1 MKKGYKF
8 LAITTALVTLG
19 SSSVFAAGGIMDAFK
34 AAPKAPQKLEQFV
47 SDFNLMVP
55 NSKNELVKFALK
67 QAPKNISG
75 RSCLA
80 LRDVADALG
89 KQIEWDKDNRA
100 VIINSGEK
108 LVVLPIDKKVFYA
121 DGKIYSYEIPATID
135 AATGRTYLPL
145 RAIGE
150 VLGYDVNWN
159 KETKTAE
166 LKKGDV
172 NAAVPFKAVSD
183 VEASEVKSYFED
195 AAKRL
200 GIPGLQA
207 AVANISSTLKD
218 KVENIK
224 EKAEEIKKDATEKK
238 DEVVKK
244 AEEVKDEAA
253 KKAEEI
259 KDKVEKKTEEVKDK
273 VEKKAEEAKDKVEKK
288 TEEVKEL
295 TTEELS
301 KIEKESGFKFFKNSE
316 AIYAGLKA
324 AINEKKNPIKF
335 VAPKAITVGQVM
347 SASSKLAKEFGFLTS
362 NVSEEDYKENSKVK
376 IFTVE
381 FVGNK

>member
-8 LAITTALVTLG
+8 LLITTALVTLG
-19 SSSVFAAGGIMDAFK
+19 GSSVLAAGKIMDAFK
-34 AAPKAPQKLEQFV
+34 AEPNAPQKLEEFV

-55 NSKNELVKFALK
+55 NSKNELVKFNLK
-67 QAPKNISG
+67 QVPKNING

-135 AATGRTYLPL
+135 ALTGRTYLPL

-166 LKKGDV
+166 LTKGDEKV
-172 NAAVPFKAVSD
+172 KVPFKALSD
-183 VEASEVKSYFED
+183 VEASEVKKYFED

-207 AVANISSTLKD
+207 AVANISTT
-218 KVENIK
+218 IK
-224 EKAEEIKKDATEKK
+224 EKVEDVKEKADEIKKDATTKK

-244 AEEVKDEAA
+244 AEEIKEEA
-253 KKAEEI
+253 KKKEEEI
-259 KDKVEKKTEEVKDK
+259 KDKVDKKTEEVKDK
-273 VEKKAEEAKDKVEKK
+273 VDKK
-288 TEEVKEL
+288 TEDEKAL
-295 TTEELS
+295 TAEEIS
-301 KIEKESGFKFFKNSE
+301 KIEKDTGFKFFKNFDE
-316 AIYAGLKA
+316 VYAGLKA

-335 VAPKAITVGQVM
+335 VSPEGLTVGEVM

-362 NVSEEDYKENSKVK
+362 NVSEEKYKENSKAK

>member
-1 MKKGYKF
+1 MKKGYKL
-8 LAITTALVTLG
+8 LAITTALLTFG
-19 SSSVFAAGGIMDAFK
+19 SASVFAAGGILDGFK
-34 AAPKAPQKLEQFV
+34 AAPKAPQKLEDFV

-55 NSKNELVKFALK
+55 NAKNELVKFALK
-67 QAPKNISG
+67 QAPKNING

-121 DGKIYSYEIPATID
+121 DGKIYSYDIPATID

-159 KETKTAE
+159 NETKTAE
-166 LKKGDV
+166 LKKGD
-172 NAAVPFKAVSD
+172 AKKAVPFKALSD
-183 VEASEVKSYFED
+183 VEASEVKSYFTD

-200 GIPGLQA
+200 GIPGLEA
-207 AVANISSTLKD
+207 AVANITAT
-218 KVENIK
+218 VK
-224 EKAEEIKKDATEKK
+224 EKAEDAKNKLEEIKKDATKLK
-238 DEVVKK
+238 DKIE
-244 AEEVKDEAA
+244 

-259 KDKVEKKTEEVKDK
+259 KDKADKKI
-273 VEKKAEEAKDKVEKK
+273 EEAKDKANEKVDELK
-288 TEEVKEL
+288 ALTAEEI
-295 TTEELS
+295 S
-301 KIEKESGFKFFKNSE
+301 KIEKDTGFKFFKNFDE
-316 AIYAGLKA
+316 VFAGIKA

-335 VAPKAITVGQVM
+335 VAPEGLTVGQVM

-362 NVSEEDYKENSKVK
+362 NVSEEEYKANSKAK

-381 FVGNK
+381 FVGKK